1 MSVLFKKKSFVFLL
15 ILIFLIAFICSPI
28 NVVHAQMQ
36 NISTTKLIDEPLYKE
51 TLFVIIVE
59 DNTYHILVTANI
71 SKIADETLICLT
83 ATLLNPHNSS
93 LSALATI
100 PDLLT
105 DHPFIGTVEAIHFH
119 IPENYVEALV
129 YYILPVAT
137 LVAIVAQ
144 VYLILSDISQYA
156 LNILLNQAPFVWASI
171 PYVLYTLLRFDS
183 NNDDTNG
190 DYYRLGSF
198 DLYIPYLPLWYH
210 VQLVLEGHY
219 YIATRKSWWEI
230 IKCEVYI
237 TIFGYRIVL
246 FTYYTAKF
254 IKSRIVATPPK
265 KPPVAS
271 FEWKPTH
278 PTVGEEVLFTSTS
291 FDPDGFIV
299 AYNWWLGDGS
309 EETQANFTHIYLNEG
324 IYNVTL
330 KVTDNDG
337 LTNNITSTVIVQPR
351 VEARLRV
358 IPERLRV
365 NVPIGHD
372 AVAEFVVC
380 ETLNQTDLIN
390 VTFRVS
396 DLKNPEGFAISAENV
411 SFDKNGI
418 TIPRGTYINVTAT
431 FHAPVDVPFGWYNGN
446 ITVLSEN
453 GGNATIFV
461 DIYVFGPP
469 TANFTWSP
477 QIPKV
482 GESVT
487 FDASLSLPSYG
498 IIVSYEWSFGDG
510 GKATGEIVS
519 HIYNSAG
526 TYLVTLN
533 ITDAEGLWDIEQKQ
547 IQVVQPHGP
556 KAEFTATPETALTS
570 QPVKF
575 DASTSQPGWNG
586 THTMPISEYRWNFG
600 DGNTTITSTPI
611 VYYSYKTAGNYYVTL
626 TVYAIGATPE
636 TDTITHRVTVIT
648 VPVGGYSVSLS
659 KDTQKLKQINYMI
672 IITLFGLALS
682 LLKRKRK

>member
-1 MSVLFKKKSFVFLL
+1 
-15 ILIFLIAFICSPI
+15 
-28 NVVHAQMQ
+28 
-36 NISTTKLIDEPLYKE
+36 
-51 TLFVIIVE
+51 
-59 DNTYHILVTANI
+59 
-71 SKIADETLICLT
+71 
-83 ATLLNPHNSS
+83 
-93 LSALATI
+93 
-100 PDLLT
+100 
-105 DHPFIGTVEAIHFH
+105 
-119 IPENYVEALV
+119 
-129 YYILPVAT
+129 
-137 LVAIVAQ
+137 
-144 VYLILSDISQYA
+144 
-156 LNILLNQAPFVWASI
+156 
-171 PYVLYTLLRFDS
+171 
-183 NNDDTNG
+183 
-190 DYYRLGSF
+190 
-198 DLYIPYLPLWYH
+198 
-210 VQLVLEGHY
+210 
-219 YIATRKSWWEI
+219 
-230 IKCEVYI
+230 
-237 TIFGYRIVL
+237 
-246 FTYYTAKF
+246 
-254 IKSRIVATPPK
+254 
-265 KPPVAS
+265 
-271 FEWKPTH
+271 
-278 PTVGEEVLFTSTS
+278 
-291 FDPDGFIV
+291 
-299 AYNWWLGDGS
+299 
-309 EETQANFTHIYLNEG
+309 
-324 IYNVTL
+324 
-330 KVTDNDG
+330 
-337 LTNNITSTVIVQPR
+337 
-351 VEARLRV
+351 
-358 IPERLRV
+358 
-365 NVPIGHD
+365 
-372 AVAEFVVC
+372 
-380 ETLNQTDLIN
+380 
-390 VTFRVS
+390 VTFHAS

-418 TIPRGTYINVTAT
+418 TIPRGTYVNVTAT

-498 IIVSYEWSFGDG
+498 IIVSYEWSLGDG

-556 KAEFTATPETALTS
+556 KAEFTATPETALAS
-570 QPVKF
+570 QPIKF

-586 THTMPISEYRWNFG
+586 THTMPITEYRWNFG

-611 VYYSYKTAGNYYVTL
+611 VYHSYKTAGNYYVTL

-659 KDTQKLKQINYMI
+659 KDTKKLKQINYMI

-682 LLKRKRK
+682 LLKRRRK